1 MFLSVLNC
9 CADIIYISIT
19 FSALYHHRLKCGPG
33 PRWSHSYTLFNNL
46 CFSNNSTWLFDQIA
60 ELLSFWWRFQFQ
72 ICPFRRSRLNAAL
85 TATRTTMIAPSST
98 KVWCVSLFV
107 IHRWGSVSIGHPITN
122 VDNPRLCY
130 VPGPSLPYTFCR
142 GGYKSVKRS
151 DGSSTRARS
160 IYGYWINTLLEMKLI
175 LDLMF
180 FRSFLRSSFSVLSS
194 SGSA

>member
-1 MFLSVLNC
+1 M
-9 CADIIYISIT
+9 
-19 FSALYHHRLKCGPG
+19 
-33 PRWSHSYTLFNNL
+33 
-46 CFSNNSTWLFDQIA
+46 
-60 ELLSFWWRFQFQ
+60 
-72 ICPFRRSRLNAAL
+72 
-85 TATRTTMIAPSST
+85 
-98 KVWCVSLFV
+98 
-107 IHRWGSVSIGHPITN
+107 SIGHPITN